1 MLETNI
7 LKKKL
12 KSNPY
17 NLVVVL
23 KRSFNVCLPSLH
35 ILLYFFIHCE
45 SPGSQTSLSLNDD
58 YSKNKP
64 ARV

>member
-23 KRSFNVCLPSLH
+23 KRSFNVPSPH

>member
-23 KRSFNVCLPSLH
+23 KRSFNVPSLH